1 MKRRILKLM
10 VVVVLVPS
18 AGSLQAQ
25 PVITSQP
32 ASQAV
37 WPGSNVTLTVT
48 VAGVGPFAYNW
59 QFNGTNLPNNLICT
73 VAGQSSVGFSGD
85 GGPATN
91 ASLHLPGRVQFDRG
105 RNLLIPDTVNN
116 RVRKVD
122 TNGFITTVAGNG
134 TAADSGDGG
143 AATNASLNFPNDVAW
158 DAAGN
163 MYIGDYQRVRK
174 VNTNGIIATVTSAVW
189 NASGLS
195 MDGSG
200 RLYIAQYQNAIVSRL
215 DSGGALTTVAG
226 PGSPAFLKNP
236 SDVRLDATGNL
247 YITDS
252 GSHRVRKVDTHGIIT
267 TVAGNGQ
274 AGYSGD
280 GSPATNASLYFP
292 QTLTMDAQGNLF
304 IADSY
309 NHRVREVDTNGIIT
323 TVAGNGTSE
332 DTGDGGAATDAGV
345 SYPWGIAFNSAGNLF
360 VSTDHQVREIGWAG
374 SPTLMLR
381 NVSLSNGGAYGV
393 IITSSGGS
401 VTSLVATVTVQV
413 PPTITGLVRQSNGAV
428 ALAFTGTPNSTNRVW
443 VTSDLTPLV
452 AWLPISTN
460 VAGADGRWQCT
471 DSDSVSCSTR
481 FYRASMP

>member
-1 MKRRILKLM
+1 M
-10 VVVVLVPS
+10 VVVALVPGTS
-18 AGSLQAQ
+18 SLQAQ
-25 PVITSQP
+25 PIITSQP
-32 ASQAV
+32 ASQTVLA
-37 WPGSNVTLTVT
+37 GNTLILSV
-48 VAGVGPFAYNW
+48 GVVGGGPRRFQW
-59 QFNGTNLPNNLICT
+59 QFNGTNLPNNLIST
-73 VAGQSSVGFSGD
+73 AAGQSSVGFSGD

-91 ASLHLPGRVQFDRG
+91 ASLQLPGRVQFDRG
-105 RNLLIPDTVNN
+105 GNLLIPDTVNN

-163 MYIGDYQRVRK
+163 MYIGDFQHVRK
-174 VNTNGIIATVTSAVW
+174 VNTNGVIATVTSAVW

-215 DSGGALTTVAG
+215 DPGGALTTVAG

-236 SDVRLDATGNL
+236 SDVCLDATGNL

-252 GSHRVRKVDTHGIIT
+252 GSHRVRKVDTHGIFT

-274 AGYSGD
+274 PGYSGD

-292 QTLTMDAQGNLF
+292 QALTMDAQGNLF

-323 TVAGNGTSE
+323 TVAGNGASQ
-332 DTGDGGAATDAGV
+332 DTGDGGAATAAGM

-374 SPTLMLR
+374 SPTLTLR

-413 PPTITGLVRQSNGAV
+413 PPTITGFVRQPNGAA
-428 ALAFTGTPNSTNRVW
+428 ALAFTGTPNSTNRIW
-443 VTSDLTPLV
+443 VTSDLTPPV

-471 DSDSVSCSTR
+471 DFNSVNCSTR